1 MVSRICYPS
10 KGYGMK
16 TLERM
21 SDNRADKASVVY
33 PAELGRAEWSLDNPP
48 SAVGLK
54 LLLLVV
60 SALGDAVADDVVH
73 DLPLT
78 LLRQVPGVSGMSR
91 HDLEQVLLDLSR
103 VQARLDRRDVDNP
116 KRGVVSFGALLS
128 TVRIHYA
135 DDAVLSCHV
144 RFGDV
149 FRDMVAASELFAVID
164 RALALSMKSRY
175 SLLLYQFIATHW
187 RKSHQR
193 QLKLPLGELRRLFA
207 VEPGRYS
214 EFADFNRRVL
224 KAAVAEISAAS
235 PYTLTAKPYHEGSR
249 AVAGIILSWEAK
261 AAAKPAASAPA
272 APAAKGGKT
281 AGKPPA
287 NRKPS
292 ASATPAR
299 ASDADVLAFYADM
312 VRRIAPGVTGAVSS
326 SMARNL
332 LAAGLVSQSD
342 LRAANLPA
350 V

>member
-1 MVSRICYPS
+1 
-10 KGYGMK
+10 MK

-21 SDNRADKASVVY
+21 ADNRADKASVVY
-33 PAELGRAEWSLDNPP
+33 PAELGRAEWSLDHPP

-73 DLPLT
+73 DLPLS
-78 LLRQVPGVSGMSR
+78 LLRQVPGVSGMSK
-91 HDLEQVLLDLSR
+91 DEVEGVLLDLAR
-103 VQARLDRRDVDNP
+103 VQARLDRRDPDNP
-116 KRGVVSFGALLS
+116 KHGVVSFGALLS

-135 DDAVLSCHV
+135 DDAVLFCYV

-175 SLLLYQFIATHW
+175 SLLLYQFVATHW

-193 QLKLPLGELRRLFA
+193 QLKLPLADLRRIFA
-207 VEPGRYS
+207 LAPDVHA
-214 EFADFNRRVL
+214 EFKAMRRHVL
-224 KAAVAEISAAS
+224 DKAVAEISAAS

-272 APAAKGGKT
+272 APAVKGGKA

-292 ASATPAR
+292 ASAAPAR
-299 ASDADVLAFYADM
+299 ASDAEVLAFYADM
-312 VRRIAPGVTGAVSS
+312 VRRNAPGVTGAVSS
-326 SMARNL
+326 TMARKL
-332 LAAGLVSQSD
+332 VAAGLVSPSD
-342 LRAANLPA
+342 LRAASVPVN
-350 V
+350 

>member
-1 MVSRICYPS
+1 
-10 KGYGMK
+10 MK
-16 TLERM
+16 TIERM
-21 SDNRADKASVVY
+21 SENGSHKTKVVY
-33 PAELGRAEWSLDNPP
+33 PAEIGRAEWSLDNPP

-54 LLLLVV
+54 VLLLLV

-73 DLPLT
+73 DLPVT
-78 LLRQVPGVSGMSR
+78 LLRQVPGLAGMGR
-91 HDLEQVLLDLSR
+91 ADLEQVMRDLAR
-103 VQARLDRRDVDNP
+103 VQARLDRRDPDNP

-187 RKSHQR
+187 RKEHQR
-193 QLKLPLGELRRLFA
+193 QVKLSLVELRGVFA
-207 VEPGRYS
+207 VPSDAYGQFKS
-214 EFADFNRRVL
+214 LNQRVL
-224 KAAVAEISAAS
+224 APALSEISAAS
-235 PYTLTAKPYHEGSR
+235 PYTLTAKPYYEGSR

-261 AAAKPAASAPA
+261 AAAKPSASAPA
-272 APAAKGGKT
+272 APAAKRGKS
-281 AGKPPA
+281 AGKPSA

-292 ASATPAR
+292 ASAAPAR

-312 VRRIAPGVTGAVSS
+312 VRRNAPGVTGAVSS

-332 LAAGLVSQSD
+332 LTAGLVSQSD